1 MGKVFLFAMRLSALI
16 TLVFLAFGVSPLLLG
31 GVSNP
36 IDMGE
41 MRDSS
46 TLEAQVIQDWRLVE
60 GKVPTRQKY
69 MTIRVGEFW
78 PGKEYRV
85 PVRLIVPAD
94 RKAKGIHLT
103 GGHSFKGIQTER
115 PLRPI
120 EELLIEGGV
129 GLVYTLV
136 QNLNHSGQA
145 ELAKEIEDR
154 FFETLDPRSS
164 IKTWGWPASLSRSI
178 TAAYAET
185 EYFVPAK
192 VAMSGG
198 SKNGASPSMAL
209 IHDDR
214 LTAVHATVSPI
225 WASPLRLCDEI
236 AWSNLEEADLA
247 FAEARGMDKLQ
258 LDKFLNHA
266 FRGGFF
272 GPVYNAA
279 ALSRGRTWNDLKTF
293 AQGMADA
300 VFISRNLETL
310 NARGVDLYFAPGT
323 HDFVC
328 YDIQWGGK
336 HHPDTP
342 VYFKTNRGH
351 GKNKSHHALET
362 DEANLPAFLLQH
374 FFEVEGRLLNPPKVT
389 HQLAGN
395 TLEVTVRFDSDNPAE
410 SGRIWWMF
418 DRGIDGSAAYFHEL
432 FPDDQWLEMTTDQK
446 MGTWTAEIPLNGNAK
461 TIDFFSNHRK
471 TISYEGEDY
480 PSYLSSPYSRVSLKK

>member
-1 MGKVFLFAMRLSALI
+1 MGKVIVSVMRFAPLI
-16 TLVFLAFGVSPLLLG
+16 TLVFLAFRVSPLVLG

-41 MRDSS
+41 IRDSS
-46 TLEAQVIQDWRLVE
+46 TLEVQVIQDWHLVE

-78 PGKEYRV
+78 PGREYRA

-103 GGHSFKGIQTER
+103 GGHSFKRIQTER

-120 EELLIEGGV
+120 EGLLIEGGV
-129 GLVYTLV
+129 GLVYTVV
-136 QNLNHSGQA
+136 QNLNQSGQA
-145 ELAKEIEDR
+145 ELSKEIEDR
-154 FFETLDPRSS
+154 FLETLDPRSS
-164 IKTWGWPASLSRSI
+164 VQTWGWPASLSRAI

-225 WASPLRLCDEI
+225 WASPLRLCDEM
-236 AWSNLEEADLA
+236 AWSNLQEADLA
-247 FAEARGMDKLQ
+247 YVKAHG
-258 LDKFLNHA
+258 LDKPQQDKIFKHA
-266 FRGGFF
+266 FRGGYF

-279 ALSRGRTWNDLKTF
+279 ALSKGRSWNDLKTF
-293 AQGMADA
+293 AHGMADA

-336 HHPDTP
+336 HHPDIP
-342 VYFKTNRGH
+342 VYFKTNLGH
-351 GKNKSHHALET
+351 GKNKVHPALET

-389 HQLAGN
+389 HKLTGN
-395 TLEVTVRFDSDNPAE
+395 TLKVTVRFDSDNPAE

-418 DRGIDGSAAYFHEL
+418 DRGTDGSAAYLHEL
-432 FPDDQWLEMTTDQK
+432 FPDDQWLEMTAGKK
-446 MGTWTAEIPLNGNAK
+446 MGIWKSEIPLTSSAK

-471 TISYEGEDY
+471 TISYKGEDY
-480 PSYLSSPYSRVSLKK
+480 PSYLSSPYSRISLKK